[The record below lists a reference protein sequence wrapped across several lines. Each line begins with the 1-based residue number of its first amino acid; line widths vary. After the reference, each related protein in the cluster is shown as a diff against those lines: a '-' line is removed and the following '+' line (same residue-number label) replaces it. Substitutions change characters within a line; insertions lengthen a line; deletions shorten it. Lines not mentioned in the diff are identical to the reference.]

1 MGLKAGETEC
11 MIQELEVY
19 KQHITE
25 LTKTSLTAFGLILN
39 DAYNCPTIS
48 YRLWRLINA
57 NYRNRQAIL
66 KKTSEKLQ
74 ERYNTADHFM
84 HVNVIKVKYRATA
97 SPT

>member
-66 KKTSEKLQ
+66 KK
-74 ERYNTADHFM
+74 NF
-84 HVNVIKVKYRATA
+84 
-97 SPT
+97 